1 METWKFRGWDATG
14 QKGWV
19 YGDLIH
25 NQKVTATGLE
35 PRVMVGGYEVVPESV
50 GISLGLP
57 DKNGRMIFDGDII
70 KDENG
75 VVGYVRYDVYMARF
89 EYGQRNENGSG
100 SGWFWLDYMSRYE
113 VIGNLYEN
121 KDIVRIKDGDL

>member
-1 METWKFRGWDATG
+1 MEWIFRGWDAVG

-19 YGDLIH
+19 YGDLAH
-25 NQKVTATGLE
+25 NQKVTVDGLE

-50 GISLGLP
+50 GISIGLP
-57 DKNGRMIFDGDII
+57 DKTGRMIFEGDII
-70 KDENG
+70 KDRSDK
-75 VVGYVRYDVYMARF
+75 VGYLRYDFFMARF

-100 SGWFWLDYMSRYE
+100 SCWSWMEYGSKYE

-121 KDIVRIKDGDL
+121 KDMV